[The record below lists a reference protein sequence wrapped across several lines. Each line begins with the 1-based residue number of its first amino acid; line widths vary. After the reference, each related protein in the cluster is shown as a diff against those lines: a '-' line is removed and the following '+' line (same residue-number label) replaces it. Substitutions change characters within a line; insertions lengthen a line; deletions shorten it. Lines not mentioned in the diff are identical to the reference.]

1 MTKLSLI
8 IPCYNE
14 SQNLPLLIDRCKDL
28 FSIEKNLQIII
39 VDNGSTDNTSEVLD
53 DLILGLSFV
62 QKVTVGLNK
71 GYGNGILSGLEVAN
85 GEIFSWSHADMQ
97 TDICDVLAGLK
108 IFDNESNMEDLFIK
122 GNRKKR
128 PIADNI
134 FTIGMSA
141 FETILLRKKMWD
153 INAQP
158 TMFHR
163 SFYSKWNNPPNDF
176 SLDLYAYFMAKKFKL
191 RIKRF
196 PVIFE
201 KRAYGVSHWNIDL
214 LSKFQFIKRTLIYSF
229 KLQRRLDK

>member
-1 MTKLSLI
+1 MTKLSLV

-14 SQNLPLLIDRCKDL
+14 SQNLPLLINRCKDL
-28 FSIEKNLQIII
+28 FSVEKSLQIII

-53 DLILGLSFV
+53 GLILDLSFV
-62 QKVTVGLNK
+62 QKVKVDLNK
-71 GYGNGILSGLEVAN
+71 GYGNGILSGLKEAK
-85 GEIFSWSHADMQ
+85 GEILSWSHADMQ
-97 TDICDVLAGLK
+97 TDIYDVLTGLK
-108 IFDNESNMEDLFIK
+108 IFDNESNIDDLFIK

-128 PIADNI
+128 PLADNV
-134 FTIGMSA
+134 FTIGMSV
-141 FETILLRKKMWD
+141 FETILLRRIMWD

-163 SFYSKWNNPPNDF
+163 SFFLHWNNSPNDF
-176 SLDLYAYFMAKKFKL
+176 SLDLYAYFMAKKLKL

-196 PVIFE
+196 PVFFG

-229 KLQRRLDK
+229 KLQRKIR

>member
-14 SQNLPLLIDRCKDL
+14 SNNLPLLIDRCKDL
-28 FSIEKNLQIII
+28 FSVEKNVEVII

-97 TDICDVLAGLK
+97 TDICDVLDGLK
-108 IFDNESNMEDLFIK
+108 IFDEESNREDLFIK

-134 FTIGMSA
+134 FTIGMSV
-141 FETILLRKKMWD
+141 FETMLLREKMWD

-158 TMFHR
+158 TIFHR
-163 SFYSKWNNPPNDF
+163 SFFAQWHNPPYDF
-176 SLDLYAYFMAKKFKL
+176 SLDLYAYFMAKKLKL

-196 PVIFE
+196 PVFFGE
-201 KRAYGVSHWNIDL
+201 RAHGVSHWNIDL
-214 LSKFQFIKRTLIYSF
+214 FSKFQFIKRTLIYSF
-229 KLQRRLDK
+229 KLQRKIK